1 MVHRDCRPMELKQA
15 DWPREDRQAWD
26 ALFAKGDIL
35 DGQGPLV
42 HWRETTRQKCAQ
54 SYGYWLAYLERI
66 GQLDRATR
74 PADRLSLE
82 TVKAYVETTLDRCTV
97 ETTHMRLNELAKV
110 VRAMSP
116 KTDWQW
122 LTNVEGRLR
131 KQCRHG
137 ELKRRSGVTALEL
150 YAWGFSRMQSAEAD
164 KTLSPKER
172 AVQFRQGLLIA
183 FMISRPLRRRS
194 RLALR
199 VGKGLVENRG
209 HFFLSLEPSEMK
221 DNKALDQQLPLGLEG
236 AMGRYLSYHRQIL
249 LDGADTDALWVT
261 KYGGEFSV
269 SGFVGG
275 LAKLTLREFGEVL
288 RPHDFR
294 HVAATSVALED
305 PENVNIIAS
314 VLRHGSLKTSETY
327 YNRARGIDAIQFYQN
342 VVRDIRKSAG
352 RKGLQLGGRRPRMT
366 KRDTA

>member
-1 MVHRDCRPMELKQA
+1 MVHPDYRPIELKQA
-15 DWPREDRQAWD
+15 DWPCEDRKAWE
-26 ALFAKGDIL
+26 ALFAEGDIL
-35 DGQGPLV
+35 DGRGPLA
-42 HWRETTRQKCAQ
+42 HWRETTRRKCAQ
-54 SYGYWLAYLERI
+54 SYGYWLAYLERM
-66 GQLDRATR
+66 GQLGGTTH
-74 PADRLSLE
+74 PADRLTPE

-116 KTDWQW
+116 ESDWEW

-137 ELKRRSGVTALEL
+137 ELKRRAGVTALDL
-150 YAWGFSRMQSAEAD
+150 YAWGFGRMQSAEAD
-164 KTLSPKER
+164 ETLSPKER
-172 AVQFRQGLLIA
+172 AVQYRQGLLIA

-194 RLALR
+194 LLALR
-199 VGKGLVENRG
+199 VGKGLVETGG
-209 HFFLSLEPSEMK
+209 HFFLCLEPAEMK

-236 AMGRYLSYHRQIL
+236 VMARYLSHHREIL
-249 LDGADTDALWVT
+249 LDGAKTDALWVT

-269 SGFVGG
+269 SGFVGS
-275 LAKLTLREFGEVL
+275 LAKLTRREFGEVL
-288 RPHDFR
+288 RPHAFR
-294 HVAATSVALED
+294 HIAATSVALED

-314 VLRHGSLKTSETY
+314 VLRHGSLETSETY
-327 YNRARGIDAIQFYQN
+327 YNRARGIDAIQSYQN

-352 RKGLQLGGRRPRMT
+352 RKRLQLGGRRPRMS